1 MDPDAVL
8 TEQQRQFRFR
18 KAIER
23 KNRLKSSEK
32 RGANY
37 SDSSPERSR
46 ELDHARPDPMAVEP
60 PSFNRWTK
68 MLEPKIEMIMKT
80 YQAAMVH
87 DDSSEKLFGK
97 IDRIFNGD
105 SKIEMGKID
114 IFENIN
120 KMFKEFERFANL
132 QR

>member
-37 SDSSPERSR
+37 SDSSPERSG
-46 ELDHARPDPMAVEP
+46 ELDHARPDPMSVEP